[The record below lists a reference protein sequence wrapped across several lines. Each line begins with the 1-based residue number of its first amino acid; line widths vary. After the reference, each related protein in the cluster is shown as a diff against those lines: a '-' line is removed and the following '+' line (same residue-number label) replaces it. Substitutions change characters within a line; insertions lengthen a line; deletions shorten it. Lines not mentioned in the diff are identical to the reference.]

1 LKIQKHKLYLYI
13 GRVLGGIDC
22 GLIGV
27 LFTSWLVPTIGQN
40 GVAVS
45 HFGFNVASA
54 LVSLI
59 FATSFIIRIT
69 AEKPYL
75 FLWGMVFG
83 SIIDIGILFIPD
95 VNPWL
100 VVLSGNIF
108 ACGCGMG
115 FFFAR
120 NALINRK
127 IQGDEL
133 TQLNNVLMSIV
144 TIFGMVGIA
153 ISPLL
158 TPSIMSIAYCCVVL
172 LVLSVPIN
180 FLQIRE
186 LLKLPDI
193 EKP

>member
-1 LKIQKHKLYLYI
+1 M
-13 GRVLGGIDC
+13 
-22 GLIGV
+22 IGV

-45 HFGFNVASA
+45 HFCFNIASA
-54 LVSLI
+54 LVSMI
-59 FATSFIIRIT
+59 FATSIIIKYT
-69 AEKPYL
+69 VEKPYL
-75 FLWGMVFG
+75 FLWGMVLG

-100 VVLSGNIF
+100 VVLSGNLF

-133 TQLNNVLMSIV
+133 TQLNNVLMSIA
-144 TIFGMVGIA
+144 TIFSMVGIG
-153 ISPLL
+153 ISPLI
-158 TPSIMSIAYCCVVL
+158 TPSILSIAYCCIVL
-172 LVLSVPIN
+172 LILSVPVN

-186 LLKLPDI
+186 LLKLPDF
-193 EKP
+193 EKPQEP